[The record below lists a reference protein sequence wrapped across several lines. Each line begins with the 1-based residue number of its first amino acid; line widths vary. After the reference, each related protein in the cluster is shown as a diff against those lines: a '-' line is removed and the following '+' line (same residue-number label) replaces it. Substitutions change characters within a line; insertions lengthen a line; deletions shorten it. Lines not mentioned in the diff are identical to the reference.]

1 LWGSAREGGCISAT
15 LVPRLELFCRP
26 PLFCNQFD
34 AQGM

>member
-15 LVPRLELFCRP
+15 LVPRFRP